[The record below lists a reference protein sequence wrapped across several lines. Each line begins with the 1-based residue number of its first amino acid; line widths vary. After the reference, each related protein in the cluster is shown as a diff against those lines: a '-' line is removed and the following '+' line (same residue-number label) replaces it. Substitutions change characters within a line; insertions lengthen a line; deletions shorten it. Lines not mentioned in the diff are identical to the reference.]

1 MKGLYP
7 LVAVLCA
14 LLSVL
19 LVWSTGMQSAL
30 FGPSASEQ
38 ARGMPEL
45 RVPVAR
51 QDLGTIRGGQTQAR
65 FEVVNEGSR
74 RAVLRKQTG
83 HCCGASGPDEITFV
97 APGDS
102 VTLVVDLDTA
112 GIQGGFQRD
121 VVYATNDPKLPEL
134 KLTVVARV
142 QGQ

>member
-7 LVAVLCA
+7 LAAVLCA
-14 LLSVL
+14 VLSVV

-30 FGPSASEQ
+30 FGPSAGEQ
-38 ARGMPEL
+38 ARGTPEL
-45 RVPVAR
+45 RVPAAR
-51 QDLGTIRGGQTQAR
+51 QDLGTIRGGLTQAR
-65 FEVVNEGSR
+65 FEVVNDGSR

-134 KLTVVARV
+134 KLTVVAHVRSE
-142 QGQ
+142 